1 MERDISVLRREK
13 LAELIRQEGSQSGVA
28 RKIDTDPSYLSQIMS
43 AKGRRN
49 VGEALARRIE
59 ERFNKKPGWMDS
71 GFSSDSTPYM
81 EVSQDMGDSLDDF
94 VLIPHY
100 TAAASM
106 GPGEAQP
113 DDDQINGHLAFKNV
127 WLKKRRLN
135 PRFLTV
141 IDAVGDSMHPTISNG
156 DVLLVD
162 LRQKEP
168 IDNRIFVLRMEDQLY
183 AKRLQKRPNHII
195 NIHSDNPLSPPFEI
209 NLENSE
215 GVDIIGRVIW
225 AGKDL

>member
-1 MERDISVLRREK
+1 MERDLSNLRRQK
-13 LAELIRQEGSQSGVA
+13 LAQLIRQEGSQSGVA

-43 AKGRRN
+43 SKGRRN

-71 GFSSDSTPYM
+71 DPDSHPYLEVM
-81 EVSQDMGDSLDDF
+81 ENMGDPLDDF
-94 VLIPHY
+94 VMIPHY
-100 TAAASM
+100 NAAASM
-106 GPGEAQP
+106 GPGETQP
-113 DDDQINGHLAFKNV
+113 DEDQINGHLAFKSV

-135 PRFLTV
+135 PRYLTV

-183 AKRLQKRPNHII
+183 AKRLQTRPNHII
-195 NIHSDNPLSPPFEI
+195 NIHSDNPLSPPFEV
-209 NLENSE
+209 NMDSSD
-215 GVDIIGRVIW
+215 GVAIVGRVIW

>member
-1 MERDISVLRREK
+1 MDLSTLRRNK
-13 LAELIRQEGSQSGVA
+13 LAWIIRQEGSQSAVA
-28 RKIDTDPSYLSQIMS
+28 RKLDTDPSYLSQIMS
-43 AKGRRN
+43 KKGRRN

-59 ERFNKKPGWMDS
+59 ERFNMEPGWMDTQ
-71 GFSSDSTPYM
+71 DEATPYR
-81 EVSQDMGDSLDDF
+81 EPDRDMLDSMSDF

-100 TAAASM
+100 MAMASM
-106 GPGEAQP
+106 GPGEEQP
-113 DDDQINGHLAFKNV
+113 EEDEINGHLAFKSI
-127 WLKKRRLN
+127 WLQKRRLN

-168 IDNRIFVLRMEDQLY
+168 VDNRIFVLRMDDQLY
-183 AKRLQKRPNHII
+183 AKRLHTRPNHVV
-195 NIHSDNPLSPPFEI
+195 NIHSDNPLSPPFEV
-209 NLENSE
+209 NLEDSN
-215 GVDIIGRVIW
+215 GVSIIGRVVW

>member
-1 MERDISVLRREK
+1 MDQDITTIRRQK
-13 LAELIRQEGSQSGVA
+13 LAEIIRQEGSQSAVA

-43 AKGRRN
+43 SKGRRN

-59 ERFNKKPGWMDS
+59 ERFNKVSGWMD
-71 GFSSDSTPYM
+71 DHREPPPYQ
-81 EVSQDMGDSLDDF
+81 EVNQEQESILSEF
-94 VLIPHY
+94 ILIPRY
-100 TAAASM
+100 QVAASM
-106 GPGEAQP
+106 GPGEVLS
-113 DDDQINGHLAFKNV
+113 DEDQINGHLAFKNI
-127 WLKKRRLN
+127 WLQKRRLN
-135 PRFLTV
+135 PQYLTV

-183 AKRLQKRPNHII
+183 AKRLHTRPNHVI
-195 NIHSDNPLSPPFEI
+195 NIQSDNPLSPPFDL

-215 GVDIIGRVIW
+215 GVSIIGRVIW